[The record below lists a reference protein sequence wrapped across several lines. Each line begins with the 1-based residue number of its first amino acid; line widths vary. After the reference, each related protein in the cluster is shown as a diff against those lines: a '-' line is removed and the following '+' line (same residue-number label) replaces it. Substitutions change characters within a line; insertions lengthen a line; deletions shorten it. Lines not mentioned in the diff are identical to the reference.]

1 MIDILKSSSSINRTL
16 KMIKKFINNGMIRA
30 ISGGKFFIFF
40 KSEKIVTGKACPE
53 SQYKSSNIGW
63 NKFFNKFVSVI

>member
-1 MIDILKSSSSINRTL
+1 
-16 KMIKKFINNGMIRA
+16 MIKKFINNGMIRA

-53 SQYKSSNIGW
+53 SQYKSSNIG
-63 NKFFNKFVSVI
+63 